1 MSDHT
6 DRERIKELTAQMTL
20 EEKASLCSGETTF
33 RTKAVERL
41 GIPSIELADGPHG
54 LRKQVGAQDFM
65 GKNESIPAT
74 CFPAECALGSS
85 FDKALAAEVAEA
97 MAEQWKAAGVQ
108 VILGPG
114 INIKRSPLC
123 GRNFEYYSEDPLV
136 SGALGAA
143 FVKAAQEKGIGV
155 CLKHFA
161 ANNQECRRRT
171 ENSQPDERTMR
182 EIYAS
187 AFEKVV
193 KEAKPWSVMASY
205 NRINGVYATENADY
219 LKTLLRDEWGFDG
232 AVVSDWAAVHDR
244 TAAVRGGCALTMPG
258 DAAHDNEIVEA
269 VWEGRLDEKEL
280 DARCEELL
288 GLIFRCTGSD
298 AKECAGDCLEKSAPE
313 CADEIFER
321 GHALARRAA
330 AESMV
335 LLKNEGNILPLSPR
349 ARIAVIGTFA
359 KEPRYQGSGSSR
371 VNAWRVPSLP
381 EVTAGM
387 ENVRYYDGTLSDVQ
401 EDKEKRKEAV
411 AAAKDADVAV
421 ILAGVPSVM
430 ESEGFDRWTM
440 KLPEC
445 WNELIEAV
453 CAVQP
458 KTVVVLENGGAVEM
472 PWANRPAAI
481 LEAYLGGEAVNEA
494 IWDVLTGRINP
505 SGHLAETFPLRLED
519 NPSYLFWPGE
529 GDRVEYPEGVFVGYR
544 YYVSKKA
551 EVLFPY
557 GHGLSYT
564 SFAYSDLTLSRNTYK
579 AGEELK
585 VSVYVKNTGER
596 AGRALV
602 QLYVG
607 TSLGDTGVRRPIR
620 ELRAFEKIFLEPGES
635 KKVEFQLD
643 RRAFFYWD
651 KEAHGWRVAG
661 GSYEIQIG
669 RSAEDIVLR
678 RAVEAEAEYLPDG
691 RQYDIMTP
699 VCDALEHPEG
709 KAFLEKLM
717 PRVNAVISRMGMD
730 KAQETMPYKELMPK
744 NMGLMAEPL
753 QTVMRMASDV
763 PESEWKALFERMN
776 GKGKAE

>member
-41 GIPSIELADGPHG
+41 GIASIELADGPHG
-54 LRKQVGAQDFM
+54 LRRQVGAQDFM

-85 FDKALAAEVAEA
+85 FDKALAAEVAET

-136 SGALGAA
+136 SGTLGAA

-244 TAAVRGGCALTMPG
+244 TAAVRSGCALTMPG

-269 VWEGRLDEKEL
+269 VREGRLDEKEL

-288 GLIFRCTGSD
+288 GLIFRCAGSD

-313 CADEIFER
+313 CEDEIFER

-544 YYVSKKA
+544 YYTSKKA
-551 EVLFPY
+551 EVLFPF

-564 SFAYSDLTLSRNTYK
+564 SFAYSDLTVSRNTYK
-579 AGEELK
+579 AGEKLK
-585 VSVYVKNTGER
+585 VSVNVKNTGER

-643 RRAFFYWD
+643 RRAF
-651 KEAHGWRVAG
+651 
-661 GSYEIQIG
+661 SYY
-669 RSAEDIVLR
+669 RLS
-678 RAVEAEAEYLPDG
+678 
-691 RQYDIMTP
+691 
-699 VCDALEHPEG
+699 
-709 KAFLEKLM
+709 
-717 PRVNAVISRMGMD
+717 
-730 KAQETMPYKELMPK
+730 
-744 NMGLMAEPL
+744 
-753 QTVMRMASDV
+753 
-763 PESEWKALFERMN
+763 ES
-776 GKGKAE
+776 